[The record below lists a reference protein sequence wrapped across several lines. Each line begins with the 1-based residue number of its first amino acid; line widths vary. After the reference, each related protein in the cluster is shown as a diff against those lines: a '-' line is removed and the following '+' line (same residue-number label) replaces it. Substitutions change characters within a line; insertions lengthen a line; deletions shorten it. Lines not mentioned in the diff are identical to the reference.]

1 MGTLEI
7 IEQPDEITKSVLKNF
22 RESEQFE
29 SLCDLEINGLIE
41 MVIGNKNNLADGKKL
56 TFSTFIHSLS
66 IYLNDL
72 PPTDTRDI
80 VEGIEIL
87 KKILRFSR
95 ESNKPIKESLERLMQ
110 TNIIETIFVLF
121 EKGSLE
127 TMDSC
132 I

>member
-95 ESNKPIKESLERLMQ
+95 ESNKPVKESLERLMQ